1 MTEIHQPKLI
11 IRDAAIADA
20 PAIQDAVLGIADALG
35 ERDKVTST
43 IDDVRR
49 HGFGA
54 TPAFKALIAEVD
66 GQTAGVCI
74 YFPSFS
80 TWYGRPG
87 AYVQDLYVWPAYRQH
102 GIAEKLMR
110 HLARDVK
117 RAGGAYI
124 RLSVDIQNV
133 SAQRFYEK
141 IGMKWSSA
149 ERIYAARHTDF
160 AALAADNGDDD

>member
-1 MTEIHQPKLI
+1 LTKEPDLT
-11 IRDAAIADA
+11 IRDATIADA

-35 ERDKVTST
+35 DRDKVTST

-49 HGFGA
+49 HGFGDA
-54 TPAFKALIAEVD
+54 PAFKALIAEVD
-66 GQTAGVCI
+66 GATAGVCV

-87 AYVQDLYVWPAYRQH
+87 VYVQDLYVRPAYRQH

-110 HLARDVK
+110 RLGRDAK
-117 RAGGAYI
+117 RAGGTYI
-124 RLSVDIQNV
+124 RLSVDIENV

-141 IGMKWSSA
+141 IGMKWSKA
-149 ERIYAARHTDF
+149 ERIYVARHADF
-160 AALAADNGDDD
+160 AALAADDGDDP